1 MELADRLESGKYEQ
15 GRGNLLAEGK
25 FCCLGVLSE
34 MAVEAGIAVWIPLS
48 YADAVKCVDVQL
60 SGENDYPSESSGV
73 LTNNTVGWAG
83 MRTLTGEFA
92 ESAEFGGC
100 NALTTAND
108 SGVSFPQIAAYIREN
123 YETL

>member
-1 MELADRLESGKYEQ
+1 MDLADRLESGKYEQ

-48 YADAVKCVDVQL
+48 YADAVKCVDVQ

-73 LTNNTVGWAG
+73 LTINTMAWAG

-92 ESAEFGGC
+92 ESAKFGGWDG
-100 NALTTAND
+100 LTTAND
-108 SGVSFPQIAAYIREN
+108 GGVSFPQIAAYIREN